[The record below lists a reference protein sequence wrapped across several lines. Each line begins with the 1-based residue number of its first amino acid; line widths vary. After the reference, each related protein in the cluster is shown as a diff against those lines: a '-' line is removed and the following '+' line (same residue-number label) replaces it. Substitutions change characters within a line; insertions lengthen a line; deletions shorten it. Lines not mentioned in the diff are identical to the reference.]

1 LSVFLV
7 RHNRCNYK
15 CSLFL
20 CWFCFY
26 WD

>member
-15 CSLFL
+15 CSSFL
-20 CWFCFY
+20 CWFCYY